1 MAGRSSSV
9 AGRTLGD
16 FVVRDKIGA
25 GGFGAVYR
33 AQQPLLGREAVI
45 KVLHARLSA
54 DAVIIDLRSPEAF
67 ARGHIVN
74 AKNIP
79 LADLDANEEKITR
92 FKSKPIL
99 AVCDAGISSNKAVDK
114 LRKSGIESVYGLKG
128 GIAAW
133 TQANLPLVT
142 GKKTK
147 SKGKK

>member
-1 MAGRSSSV
+1 METYLEFTTNHPILVTALLVSFFALVFSELRRKAQGITNLEPQ
-9 AGRTLGD
+9 A
-16 FVVRDKIGA
+16 
-25 GGFGAVYR
+25 AVG
-33 AQQPLLGREAVI
+33 LI
-45 KVLHARLSA
+45 NS
-54 DAVIIDLRSPEAF
+54 DAVIIDLRSPESF

-79 LADLDANEEKITR
+79 FADLDANQEKIGR

-147 SKGKK
+147 SKK